1 MDALR
6 SDAARFVR
14 NRGPLPAV
22 RVGRQPYGILP
33 VSSLDLWKNEDEGP
47 MDEMKLRVLRHLRP
61 FWQAGLAKVPR
72 VHGRQDQDR
81 ALLEVLVQDA
91 VSAKVTFRKAVGDD
105 NYDSPEPLTITPD
118 LPWRT
123 SLLTRHLQE
132 EIGLFDVPLVGDAE
146 KLLRY
151 WAKRREIIDECLA
164 TPPADAQ
171 TIQNKA
177 NAFLGAQVQ
186 EGPPITKTLLYALFN
201 YGQVREQDS
210 IIEMDGIPGDANEFF
225 ARCAR
230 RQAHLLDRL
239 ATLRPSEM
247 ELLLIETLDLFSHR
261 LDAWI
266 TSLATRRLSELR
278 AVTPSG
284 CRIGSYG
291 WVESLTAPETIPD
304 FDEVRER
311 ETDTYVLAPS
321 LHHAASAAV
330 LRSGFDAH
338 TDEGAFAVNLTSG
351 RARRARWIVD
361 GVRNGQTI
369 GALLG
374 YWFERGLHDSLQD
387 HRIAPLRQHFPLPIV
402 AGQEEQAPGQS
413 FEFISAR
420 NVADGLALYR
430 AATGT
435 NEVPLTDAAKA
446 LVAELKSDAV
456 VAPLVA
462 GLQDL
467 VDGVGDLVLAESVHH
482 LVGGN
487 PLRAG
492 LAADTLGRGESLPS
506 RFDIIAS
513 PRSGLG
519 LTCSVAALLPADSS
533 PAPSWNADRPRA
545 MLSPQA
551 NAWIADMLGPATS
564 WHIACDVDVDGAS
577 SAATCGLSDLKL
589 SALDVV
595 YELQVRAPGTA
606 SVLER
611 RVLEHVAQTAGANA
625 SVRLTTGNGG
635 AMWRTLASYVQRI
648 TGILHGA
655 RALQVSDLAPLDR
668 VPNPSLTAANFGARL
683 PAAGSPLSV
692 GLAAVTSAARSLAT
706 ESAEARNAAVDEVAL
721 ASAIEITHRSN
732 EFFRAVGRAAATL
745 DNEYQRFSA
754 AASDDDRLAAA
765 RKIEAAL
772 RVLADYGIEGSYP
785 VVSANSLPAAQLVA
799 EQGRLVLATV
809 DALDVPQDGVA
820 LEAPVSLRAWVD
832 ELTATV
838 RRVAGDSFPLAA
850 SFVPAPGGELAD
862 NLNGDSPLKDAEF
875 SDVMVW
881 LRRLARIRPALRDF
895 HDSLLTTELRDGA
908 PGSVRVTQTPHDSAN
923 DQWAAQAFNGRRPA
937 APQRTAVLH
946 IPRGADPKT
955 PLCGWLIDAWSERI
969 PGLAALKDDP
979 EAAHSELAGLTFH
992 FNQPDAQAPHAVLVA
1007 VPPDVGKPWTEE
1019 TLLKVVSETLDL
1031 AKIRAMDHRDLP
1043 RVTPFLPVSY
1053 IVMADENGDKW
1064 PLEMNPDIL

>member
-1 MDALR
+1 M
-6 SDAARFVR
+6 
-14 NRGPLPAV
+14 
-22 RVGRQPYGILP
+22 
-33 VSSLDLWKNEDEGP
+33 
-47 MDEMKLRVLRHLRP
+47 
-61 FWQAGLAKVPR
+61 
-72 VHGRQDQDR
+72 
-81 ALLEVLVQDA
+81 
-91 VSAKVTFRKAVGDD
+91 GD
-105 NYDSPEPLTITPD
+105 
-118 LPWRT
+118 
-123 SLLTRHLQE
+123 
-132 EIGLFDVPLVGDAE
+132 GE

-164 TPPADAQ
+164 APPADAQ

-177 NAFLGAQVQ
+177 TAFLGGQAPD
-186 EGPPITKTLLYALFN
+186 GPPISKTLLYALFN

-210 IIEMDGIPGDANEFF
+210 VIGMDGIPGDPNEFF
-225 ARCAR
+225 ARFAR
-230 RQAHLLDRL
+230 QQAHLLDRL
-239 ATLRPSEM
+239 ATIRPSEM

-278 AVTPSG
+278 AATPSG

-304 FDEVRER
+304 FGEVRER

-361 GVRNGQTI
+361 GVRSGQTI

-374 YWFERGLHDSLQD
+374 YWFERGLHDALQD

-402 AGQEEQAPGQS
+402 ASQQEEAPGQS
-413 FEFISAR
+413 FEVISAR

-435 NEVPLTDAAKA
+435 NEQPLTDAVKA

-456 VAPLVA
+456 VGRLLT

-467 VDGVGDLVLAESVHH
+467 VDAVGDLVLAESVHH

-506 RFDIIAS
+506 RFDMIAS

-519 LTCSVAALLPADSS
+519 LTCSVGALLPADSHS
-533 PAPSWNADRPRA
+533 AASWNADRPRA
-545 MLSPQA
+545 TLSPQA
-551 NAWIADMLGPATS
+551 NAWIGDLLGPAAS
-564 WHIACDVDVDGAS
+564 WHIACDVDGVAGA
-577 SAATCGLSDLKL
+577 AICELADLKL

-595 YELQVRAPGTA
+595 YELQVRGPGTT

-611 RVLEHVAQTAGANA
+611 RVLEHVAQTAGPNA
-625 SVRLTTGNGG
+625 SVRLTTGAGG
-635 AMWRTLASYVQRI
+635 AAWRTLAAHVQRI

-655 RALQVSDLAPLDR
+655 RALQVSDLAPVDR

-683 PAAGSPLSV
+683 PPAGSPLSA
-692 GLAAVTSAARSLAT
+692 GLAAVTTAARRLAT
-706 ESAEARNAAVDEVAL
+706 ASAEARDAAVDEVAL

-732 EFFRAVGRAAATL
+732 EFLRAVGRTAAML
-745 DNEYQRFSA
+745 DDEYQRFSA

-765 RKIEAAL
+765 KEIDGTL
-772 RVLADYGIEGSYP
+772 RVLADYGVEGSYP
-785 VVSANSLPAAQLVA
+785 ALSAGSLPAAQLVA
-799 EQGRLVLATV
+799 EQGRLVLARV
-809 DALDVPQDGVA
+809 DALDVPKDGVA
-820 LEAPVSLRAWVD
+820 LGAPVALRGWVD
-832 ELTATV
+832 ELIATV

-850 SFVPAPGGELAD
+850 AFVPSPGGELAD
-862 NLNGDSPLKDAEF
+862 NLTGTSPLKDAEF
-875 SDVMVW
+875 PDVMVW
-881 LRRLARIRPALRDF
+881 LRRLARVRPALRDF
-895 HDSLLTTELRDGA
+895 HDSLLTAELRDGA
-908 PGSVRVTQTPHDSAN
+908 PGSVRVTQTPHDKAN

-979 EAAHSELAGLTFH
+979 EGDRSELAGLTFH
-992 FNQPDAQAPHAVLVA
+992 FNQPDAQAPHAVLIA
-1007 VPPDVGKPWTEE
+1007 VPPDVSKPWTEE
-1019 TLLKVVSETLDL
+1019 TLLRVVSETLDL

-1043 RVTPFLPVSY
+1043 RVTPFLPATY
-1053 IVMADENGDKW
+1053 LVMADENGDKW
-1064 PLEMNPDIL
+1064 PLEMNPDTF

>member
-1 MDALR
+1 
-6 SDAARFVR
+6 
-14 NRGPLPAV
+14 
-22 RVGRQPYGILP
+22 
-33 VSSLDLWKNEDEGP
+33 
-47 MDEMKLRVLRHLRP
+47 
-61 FWQAGLAKVPR
+61 
-72 VHGRQDQDR
+72 
-81 ALLEVLVQDA
+81 
-91 VSAKVTFRKAVGDD
+91 
-105 NYDSPEPLTITPD
+105 
-118 LPWRT
+118 
-123 SLLTRHLQE
+123 
-132 EIGLFDVPLVGDAE
+132 
-146 KLLRY
+146 
-151 WAKRREIIDECLA
+151 
-164 TPPADAQ
+164 
-171 TIQNKA
+171 
-177 NAFLGAQVQ
+177 
-186 EGPPITKTLLYALFN
+186 
-201 YGQVREQDS
+201 
-210 IIEMDGIPGDANEFF
+210 MDGIAGDPNEFF
-225 ARCAR
+225 ARCAK

-239 ATLRPSEM
+239 LATLQPREM
-247 ELLLIETLDLFSHR
+247 ELLLVETLDLFSHR

-266 TSLATRRLSELR
+266 TSLATRRLSEMR

-311 ETDTYVLAPS
+311 ASDTYVLAPS

-361 GVRNGQTI
+361 GVRSGQTI

-374 YWFERGLHDSLQD
+374 YWFERGLHDARQD

-402 AGQEEQAPGQS
+402 AGQQEEAAGQS

-430 AATGT
+430 ATMGT
-435 NEVPLTDAAKA
+435 NDVPLTDAAKA
-446 LVAELKSDAV
+446 LVAELKRDAIV
-456 VAPLVA
+456 GPLFG

-467 VDGVGDLVLAESVHH
+467 VDSVGDLVLAESVHH

-506 RFDIIAS
+506 RFDMIAS

-533 PAPSWNADRPRA
+533 AAQSWNADRPRA
-545 MLSPQA
+545 TLSPQA
-551 NAWIADMLGPATS
+551 NAWVADMLGPATS
-564 WHIACDVDVDGAS
+564 WHIACDVDVDGVS
-577 SAATCGLSDLKL
+577 SAATCELRDLKL

-595 YELQVRAPGTA
+595 YDLQVRAPGTA

-611 RVLEHVAQTAGANA
+611 RVLEHVGRTAGPNA
-625 SVRLTTGNGG
+625 SVRLTIGDGG
-635 AMWRTLASYVQRI
+635 GMWRTLASHVQRI

-655 RALQVSDLAPLDR
+655 RALQVSDLAPIDR
-668 VPNPSLTAANFGARL
+668 GSNPSLNPVSFVARL
-683 PAAGSPLSV
+683 PAAGSPPSAGV
-692 GLAAVTSAARSLAT
+692 AAVTNAARTLATASAA
-706 ESAEARNAAVDEVAL
+706 ARNAALDEVAV
-721 ASAIEITHRSN
+721 ASALEITHRSN
-732 EFFRAVGRAAATL
+732 EFFRGVGRAATTL
-745 DNEYQRFSA
+745 RDEYQRFAA

-765 RKIEAAL
+765 KKIEAAL
-772 RVLADYGIEGSYP
+772 QMLGDYGVEGSYP
-785 VVSANSLPAAQLVA
+785 VGSASSLPSAQLVA

-809 DALDVPQDGVA
+809 DALDVPQDGVT
-820 LEAPVSLRAWVD
+820 LDAPVSWRAWID
-832 ELTATV
+832 ELIATV
-838 RRVAGDSFPLAA
+838 RRIAGDSFPLAA
-850 SFVPAPGGELAD
+850 SFVPPPDGELAG
-862 NLNGDSPLKDAEF
+862 NLTGDSTLKNAEF
-875 SDVMVW
+875 PDVMVW
-881 LRRLARIRPALRDF
+881 LRRLGRVRPALRDF
-895 HDSLLTTELRDGA
+895 HDSLLAAELRDRA

-923 DQWAAQAFNGRRPA
+923 DQWAAQGFNGRRPK

-946 IPRGADPKT
+946 VPRGADPKT

-969 PGLAALKDDP
+969 PGLAALRDDA
-979 EAAHSELAGLTFH
+979 EGDRSELAGLTFH

-1007 VPPDVGKPWTEE
+1007 VPPDVSKPWTEE
-1019 TLLKVVSETLDL
+1019 TLLSVVSETLDL

-1064 PLEMNPDIL
+1064 PLEMNPDIF